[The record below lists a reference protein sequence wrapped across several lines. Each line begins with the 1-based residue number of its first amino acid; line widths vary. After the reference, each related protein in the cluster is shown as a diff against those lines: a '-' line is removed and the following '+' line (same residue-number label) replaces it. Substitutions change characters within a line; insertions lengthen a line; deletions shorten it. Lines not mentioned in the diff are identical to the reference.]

1 MNLGNTCYMN
11 SIVQVLAQ
19 IPNFS
24 NYFRSLDINLINKE
38 NKLLLELIYLLK
50 DLNEKNES
58 FSPDNFLIE
67 LQNYSKEKDLINF
80 IGFDQND
87 ASEFLLILIDY
98 VYKTLERKVIINIKG
113 DVVNEKDN
121 LSRICFTNLRNMYSD
136 HYCEILNICFGNS
149 LTEIFYKETK
159 LTCSAQSYCILNL
172 PIPNVKSN
180 ITIIDCL
187 NLYLEEENIEYFHN
201 NQLKDCVKKTSFYN
215 FPNVLIVSFN
225 RFTHQIRKNHK
236 IIYFPFENLDLNSYV
251 KGYNSKNEF
260 VYDLYAICNHSGSC
274 MGGHY
279 TSMIKLDKDKWYNFN
294 DRIVSQ
300 ITKNINDFY
309 SKAYVL
315 FYIKKKQ

>member
-11 SIVQVLAQ
+11 SIVQVLAH

-80 IGFDQND
+80 TGFDQND

-121 LSRICFTNLRNMYSD
+121 LSRICF
-136 HYCEILNICFGNS
+136 
-149 LTEIFYKETK
+149 
-159 LTCSAQSYCILNL
+159 
-172 PIPNVKSN
+172 IP
-180 ITIIDCL
+180 
-187 NLYLEEENIEYFHN
+187 
-201 NQLKDCVKKTSFYN
+201 
-215 FPNVLIVSFN
+215 
-225 RFTHQIRKNHK
+225 
-236 IIYFPFENLDLNSYV
+236 
-251 KGYNSKNEF
+251 
-260 VYDLYAICNHSGSC
+260 
-274 MGGHY
+274 
-279 TSMIKLDKDKWYNFN
+279 
-294 DRIVSQ
+294 
-300 ITKNINDFY
+300 
-309 SKAYVL
+309 
-315 FYIKKKQ
+315 